1 MTPFSLRILS
11 LFLSLLA
18 AWPYFSR
25 AQTSNPVAPLT
36 GVESIAVTAKKL
48 DAARNS
54 LSPSTGSS
62 QFTFDQSDLEALPL
76 GASTPLNQVVL
87 QAPGVV
93 QDAYGQLHIRG
104 DHANVQYRIDG
115 VMIPEPI
122 TGFGPAMDTRF
133 ASQLD
138 LLTGALPAQ
147 YGYRTA
153 GVINIK
159 TQGLESEGG
168 GEVGTVI
175 GTQGHQELN
184 GSVSGGQEGWHYFV
198 SASALQN
205 NLGIENP
212 TASANALHDHTAQGK
227 GFGYL
232 SYVIDPMSRF
242 SVMGGYSKSNFQ
254 IPNLPGQVPEF
265 KLLNAS
271 PLASASLNAN
281 QHEMNQFEVMTYQR
295 THWGDLDV
303 QASLFHRRSEVNY
316 APDPVGDLTYFGIAS
331 QIHHQDEVVG
341 SQIDSSYALNER
353 HTLRAGLFAQQDR
366 MNIDNTSAV
375 FPADVN
381 GNQTSWVPK
390 TVVDNASIKGH
401 LVGAYL
407 QDEWKFSPDF
417 TVNYGVRYDHV
428 NTVTNEQQWSPRLGA
443 VYDVNE
449 STRIHAGY
457 ARYFT
462 PPPTEKIST
471 TSIAAFANTTNA
483 LPSDANTAVKAERSN
498 YFDIGISSVLLPHL
512 TVGLDAYGREVKN
525 LQDEGQFG
533 NALIYS
539 AFNYAQGKVAGIELT
554 ANYHQKDFS
563 AYANLSRSQAMG
575 KNVTTGQFNFSSE
588 KLAYI
593 SQNWVHLDHDQTW
606 TGSGGISYK
615 QGGVSYFADAI
626 FGTGLRNG
634 FANTGHL
641 PAYTQVNLAVAHL
654 WETPFL
660 GTLDAR
666 LSVLNAFDR
675 IYQLRDG
682 TGIGLGAPQFGQR
695 RTLYFSLSR
704 PFNL

>member
-1 MTPFSLRILS
+1 MPLFSKRSLS
-11 LFLSLLA
+11 LCLLA
-18 AWPYFSR
+18 AVPLFSE
-25 AQTSNPVAPLT
+25 AQTLNPNDSSTELT
-36 GVESIAVTAKKL
+36 SIAVTAKKL

-54 LSPSTGSS
+54 LSPSIGSS

-76 GASTPLNQVVL
+76 GASTPLNQVLL

-122 TGFGPAMDTRF
+122 TGFGPALDTRF
-133 ASQLD
+133 ANQIE

-153 GVINIK
+153 GVINIT
-159 TQGLESEGG
+159 TQGLESEPG
-168 GEVGTVI
+168 GEVGAVFGTVK
-175 GTQGHQELN
+175 HQELN
-184 GSVSGGQEGWHYFV
+184 GTLSGGEAGWHYFV

-212 TASANALHDHTAQGK
+212 TASKYPLHDHTVQDK
-227 GFGYL
+227 EFGYL
-232 SYVIDPMSRF
+232 SYVIDPTSRLSF
-242 SVMGGYSKSNFQ
+242 VAGYSESSFQ
-254 IPNLPGQVPEF
+254 IPNLQGQVPAF
-265 KLLNAS
+265 KLLNS
-271 PLASASLNAN
+271 GPLASAFLNAN
-281 QHEMNQFEVMTYQR
+281 QNELNQFEVMTYQR
-295 THWGDLDV
+295 TRWGDWDF

-331 QIHHQDEVVG
+331 QIHHQDEVIG
-341 SQIDSSYALNER
+341 TQIDSRYALNQH
-353 HTLRAGLFAQQDR
+353 HTFRAGLFAQRDQMR
-366 MNIDNTSAV
+366 INNNSAV

-381 GNQTSWVPK
+381 GHQTSLVPMSL
-390 TVVDNASIKGH
+390 VDNASVNGY
-401 LVGAYL
+401 LAGVYL
-407 QDEWKFSPDF
+407 QDEWKLRPEL
-417 TVNYGVRYDHV
+417 TLNYGVRYDQV
-428 NTVTNEQQWSPRLGA
+428 NTVTHEQQWSPRLGA
-443 VYDVNE
+443 VYDLTE
-449 STRIHAGY
+449 STRLHAGF

-471 TSIAAFANTTNA
+471 TSVALFANTTNA
-483 LPSDANTAVKAERSN
+483 LPSDANTTVKAERSN

-539 AFNYAQGKVAGIELT
+539 AFNYAQGKVTGIELT
-554 ANYHQKDFS
+554 AHYHQKDFS

-575 KNVTTGQFNFSSE
+575 KNVSTGQFNFSSE
-588 KLAYI
+588 KLDYI
-593 SQNWVHLDHDQTW
+593 SQNWVHLDHDQSV

-615 QGGVSYFADAI
+615 KSGVSYFLDAI

-641 PAYTQVNLAVAHL
+641 PAYTQVNLALANP
-654 WETPFL
+654 WESRFL
-660 GTLDAR
+660 GKLDTR
-666 LSVLNAFDR
+666 VSVLNAFDR
-675 IYQLRDG
+675 VYQLRDG
-682 TGIGLGAPQFGQR
+682 SGIGLGAPQFGQR
-695 RTLYFSLSR
+695 RTLYLSLSR
-704 PFNL
+704 SFSS

>member
-1 MTPFSLRILS
+1 MPLFSKRSLS
-11 LFLSLLA
+11 LCLLA
-18 AWPYFSR
+18 AVPLFSE
-25 AQTSNPVAPLT
+25 AQTLNPNDSSTELT
-36 GVESIAVTAKKL
+36 SIAVTAKKL

-54 LSPSTGSS
+54 LSPSIGSS

-76 GASTPLNQVVL
+76 GASTPLNQVLL

-122 TGFGPAMDTRF
+122 TGFGPALDTRF
-133 ASQLD
+133 ANQIE

-153 GVINIK
+153 GVINIT
-159 TQGLESEGG
+159 TQGLESEPG
-168 GEVGTVI
+168 GEVGAVFGTVK
-175 GTQGHQELN
+175 HQELN
-184 GSVSGGQEGWHYFV
+184 GTLGGGEAGWHYFV

-212 TASANALHDHTAQGK
+212 TASKYPLHDHTVQDK
-227 GFGYL
+227 EFGYL
-232 SYVIDPMSRF
+232 SYVIDPTSRLSF
-242 SVMGGYSKSNFQ
+242 VAGYSESSFQ
-254 IPNLPGQVPEF
+254 IPNLPGQVPAF
-265 KLLNAS
+265 KLLNS
-271 PLASASLNAN
+271 GPLASAFLNAN
-281 QHEMNQFEVMTYQR
+281 QNELNQFEVMTYQR
-295 THWGDLDV
+295 TRWGDWDF

-331 QIHHQDEVVG
+331 QIHHQDEVIG
-341 SQIDSSYALNER
+341 TQIDSRYALNQH
-353 HTLRAGLFAQQDR
+353 HTFRAGLFAQRDQMR
-366 MNIDNTSAV
+366 INNNSAV

-381 GNQTSWVPK
+381 GHQTSLVPMSL
-390 TVVDNASIKGH
+390 VDNASVNGY
-401 LVGAYL
+401 LAGVYL
-407 QDEWKFSPDF
+407 QDEWKLRPEL
-417 TVNYGVRYDHV
+417 TLNYGVRYDQV
-428 NTVTNEQQWSPRLGA
+428 NTVTHEQQWSPRLGA
-443 VYDVNE
+443 VYDLTE
-449 STRIHAGY
+449 STRLHAGF

-471 TSIAAFANTTNA
+471 TSVALFANTTNA
-483 LPSDANTAVKAERSN
+483 LPSDANTTVKAERSN

-539 AFNYAQGKVAGIELT
+539 AFNYAQGKVTGIELT
-554 ANYHQKDFS
+554 AHYHQKDFS

-575 KNVTTGQFNFSSE
+575 KNVSTGQFNFSSE
-588 KLAYI
+588 KLDYI
-593 SQNWVHLDHDQTW
+593 SQNWVHLDHDQSV

-615 QGGVSYFADAI
+615 KSGVSYFLDAI

-641 PAYTQVNLAVAHL
+641 PAYTQVNLALANP
-654 WETPFL
+654 WESRFL
-660 GTLDAR
+660 GKLDTR
-666 LSVLNAFDR
+666 VSVLNAFDR
-675 IYQLRDG
+675 VYQLRDG
-682 TGIGLGAPQFGQR
+682 SGIGLGAPQFGQR
-695 RTLYFSLSR
+695 RTLYLSLSR
-704 PFNL
+704 SFSS

>member
-1 MTPFSLRILS
+1 MPLFSKRSLS
-11 LFLSLLA
+11 LCLLA
-18 AWPYFSR
+18 AVPLFSE
-25 AQTSNPVAPLT
+25 AQTLNPNDSSTELT
-36 GVESIAVTAKKL
+36 SIAVTAKKL

-54 LSPSTGSS
+54 LSPSIGSS

-76 GASTPLNQVVL
+76 GASTPLNQVLL

-122 TGFGPAMDTRF
+122 TGFGPALDTRF
-133 ASQLD
+133 ANQIE

-153 GVINIK
+153 GVINIT
-159 TQGLESEGG
+159 TQGLESEPG
-168 GEVGTVI
+168 GEVGAVFGTVK
-175 GTQGHQELN
+175 HQELN
-184 GSVSGGQEGWHYFV
+184 GTLGGGEAGWHYFV

-212 TASANALHDHTAQGK
+212 TASKYPLHDHTVQDK
-227 GFGYL
+227 EFGYL
-232 SYVIDPMSRF
+232 SYVIDPTSRLSF
-242 SVMGGYSKSNFQ
+242 VAGYSESSFQ
-254 IPNLPGQVPEF
+254 IPNLPGQVPAF
-265 KLLNAS
+265 KLRNS
-271 PLASASLNAN
+271 GPLASAFLNAN
-281 QHEMNQFEVMTYQR
+281 QNELNQFEVMTYQR
-295 THWGDLDV
+295 TRWGDWDF

-331 QIHHQDEVVG
+331 QIHLQDEVIG
-341 SQIDSSYALNER
+341 TQIDSRYALNQH
-353 HTLRAGLFAQQDR
+353 HTFRAGLFAQRDQMR
-366 MNIDNTSAV
+366 INNNSAV

-381 GNQTSWVPK
+381 GHQTSLVPMS
-390 TVVDNASIKGH
+390 VVDNASVNGY
-401 LVGAYL
+401 LAGVYL
-407 QDEWKFSPDF
+407 QDEWKLRPEL
-417 TVNYGVRYDHV
+417 TLNYGVRYDQV
-428 NTVTNEQQWSPRLGA
+428 NTVTHEQQWSPRLGA
-443 VYDVNE
+443 VYDFTE
-449 STRIHAGY
+449 STRLHAGF

-471 TSIAAFANTTNA
+471 TSVALFANTTNA
-483 LPSDANTAVKAERSN
+483 LPSDANTTVKAERSN

-539 AFNYAQGKVAGIELT
+539 AFNYAQGKVTGIELT
-554 ANYHQKDFS
+554 AHYHQKDFS

-575 KNVTTGQFNFSSE
+575 KNVSTGQFNFSSE
-588 KLAYI
+588 KLAFI
-593 SQNWVHLDHDQTW
+593 SQNWVYLDHDQSV

-615 QGGVSYFADAI
+615 KSGVSYFLDAI

-641 PAYTQVNLAVAHL
+641 PAYTQVNLALANP
-654 WETPFL
+654 WESRFL
-660 GTLDAR
+660 GKLDTR
-666 LSVLNAFDR
+666 VSVLNAFDR
-675 IYQLRDG
+675 VYQLRDG
-682 TGIGLGAPQFGQR
+682 SGIGLGAPQFGQR
-695 RTLYFSLSR
+695 RTLYLSLSR
-704 PFNL
+704 SFSS